1 MGTDP
6 QSTDS
11 MRIDKWL
18 WAARFYKTRSL
29 AVAAINGG
37 KVHLNG
43 SRIKPAH
50 RLGAG
55 DRLSIQ
61 KGPYRFLVTV
71 ERLSAQRRPAE
82 EARTLYH
89 ESEESAAERHEL
101 YRERKLQGHSARRR
115 QRRPDKHTRRKLREL
130 KR

>member
-6 QSTDS
+6 QSPDA

-43 SRIKPAH
+43 GRIKPSR
-50 RLGAG
+50 RLGTG

-61 KGPYRFLVTV
+61 KGPYRFVITV
-71 ERLSAQRRPAE
+71 ERLCAQRRPAE
-82 EARTLYH
+82 EARSLYS
-89 ESEESAAERHEL
+89 ESEESANARHEL
-101 YRERKLQGHSARRR
+101 YRERRLQGHSARRR
-115 QRRPDKHTRRKLREL
+115 ERRPDKHTRRKLREL

>member
-6 QSTDS
+6 QSPDS
-11 MRIDKWL
+11 MRTDKWL
-18 WAARFYKTRSL
+18 WAARFYKTRGL

-43 SRIKPAH
+43 SRIKPSH
-50 RLGAG
+50 RLVTG
-55 DRLSIQ
+55 DQLSIQ

-71 ERLSAQRRPAE
+71 QRLSAQRRPAE
-82 EARTLYH
+82 EARALYS

-101 YRERKLQGHSARRR
+101 YRERRLQGHSARRR
-115 QRRPDKHTRRKLREL
+115 ERRPDKHTRRKLREL